1 MRILVLGI
9 FASGKTSLVR
19 ALRGHDFCH
28 DLDSTCGVS
37 YNTATTRLLTT
48 TLDAQDASPLLEDVD
63 DTELFRQSAAMCA
76 RDILAVEPGEE
87 NLEAGASSAATA
99 APPQPETAADRHTDM
114 SDSLQAQPA
123 DTLGHS
129 DIDPSDELQVR
140 SRSAVANKDRHAD
153 DKSKKIQAWI
163 TDIQQRIPLLSSDAV
178 LEMRDSLKK
187 EASKQVYVETLDCG
201 GQLSFSTAQ
210 SFCLESS
217 NPVFLLTTDCTKDLH
232 AKVEKTEFRDPKT
245 GKTVVVE
252 QLSADYTYLDYIQ
265 MWVSSVAHLAR
276 TQTGMP
282 SPLKKSN
289 EAIKPLIILVAT
301 HFDLVP
307 PEKRNKTKVEMQ
319 RILHDEVISH
329 IKVQGV
335 LRVDGPY
342 FVDNRALGSDQG
354 IGASELDRV
363 QFALSEEIRRLAQP
377 EKVPLRWMNMERLLK
392 LLPEKISNFSGT
404 LSVKQIHVLFSSPL
418 VSSRMEP
425 PSHNELRALLLYL
438 DWRGTIK
445 LPGTEQEAGR
455 GLGDDTEVFV
465 DMQWLLSKMAAVTTS
480 SLRRATNHPTDLYND
495 VAALEQ
501 DAKLTSR
508 LLDHLWADQTPN
520 VRKEIMRIMQ
530 GLQLAFCTKLNLP
543 PSADPSHASYIIP
556 SCLSA
561 DREHMEEL
569 GDDFHSLPPVQ
580 LLTEHGL
587 FPIALYHRV
596 VVSILECLEPEDFQM
611 DFNKLRLQLDT
622 GSLPRCGD
630 VTSMYFE
637 VQHVSRGVQLAIHC
651 QCDFPE
657 KACEKNMSDA
667 GVAFR
672 VLVEDRLSILQG
684 KTTNDAGF
692 KLAFCC
698 KKTRRHSLLFKLG
711 RRSGFDSRN
720 ALTQKEAD
728 IAKGRIYTCGS
739 CAPKAGQRLPSRWL
753 LWLPQLAIALVSYRL
768 LCLSSTTFFH
778 LRCCFYL
785 KASPVL
791 HTPGTGWYNHYS

>member
-1 MRILVLGI
+1 MRV
-9 FASGKTSLVR
+9 SEE
-19 ALRGHDFCH
+19 ALE
-28 DLDSTCGVS
+28 
-37 YNTATTRLLTT
+37 AP
-48 TLDAQDASPLLEDVD
+48 AAEPLLCPTDVD
-63 DTELFRQSAAMCA
+63 DEDLFQLS
-76 RDILAVEPGEE
+76 
-87 NLEAGASSAATA
+87 ATA
-99 APPQPETAADRHTDM
+99 CTQEIIKADDQRRLGLKEGTYRSGATAKDGQTNDTAGDQDRLGIEEDVNHTAA
-114 SDSLQAQPA
+114 APA
-123 DTLGHS
+123 DL
-129 DIDPSDELQVR
+129 PKR
-140 SRSAVANKDRHAD
+140 STAFPQSGACS
-153 DKSKKIQAWI
+153 DKSLSISMSPEDQAWI
-163 TDIQQRIPLLSSDAV
+163 DEVQQHIPFLSSDTLLQLSSST
-178 LEMRDSLKK
+178 LEDDSGK
-187 EASKQVYVETLDCG
+187 VIVEVLDCG

-210 SFCLESS
+210 TVCLNSAD
-217 NPVFLLTTDCTKDLH
+217 PVFLLTTDCTKHLH
-232 AKVEKTEFRDPKT
+232 AKVEKSHFRDPKT

-289 EAIKPLIILVAT
+289 EAVKPLIILVAT

-307 PEKRNKTKVEMQ
+307 SEKRNKTKVEMQ
-319 RILHDEVISH
+319 RILHDEVISP

-354 IGASELDRV
+354 VSDSEVGRV
-363 QFALSEEIRRLAQP
+363 QFALSKEIQRFARP

-418 VSSRMEP
+418 VSNRLEP

-445 LPGTEQEAGR
+445 LPGTGQEAGKD
-455 GLGDDTEVFV
+455 LGDDSEVFV

-495 VAALEQ
+495 VVALEQ
-501 DAKLTSR
+501 DGELTSC
-508 LLDHLWADQTPN
+508 LLDHLWADLSPN

-569 GDDFHSLPPVQ
+569 GDDFHSLPPIQ

-630 VTSMYFE
+630 VSSMYFE

-657 KACEKNMSDA
+657 KTCEKNISDA

-672 VLVEDRLSILQG
+672 ALVEDRLSMLQG
-684 KTTNDAGF
+684 KATDKAGF

-711 RRSGFDSRN
+711 RRSGFDSRR
-720 ALTQKEAD
+720 ALTRTEANTE
-728 IAKGRIYTCGS
+728 RCRVYTCRS
-739 CAPKAGQRLPSRWL
+739 CKPRTGQKLPDRWL
-753 LWLPQLAIALVSYRL
+753 AWLPQLTIAMVRSLAQPNTDEMFTSA
-768 LCLSSTTFFH
+768 H
-778 LRCCFYL
+778 LPNF
-785 KASPVL
+785 
-791 HTPGTGWYNHYS
+791 